1 VEDHMDPEELLT
13 APSATGAPCFAFR
26 GDLLL
31 LRTEPSVEL
40 PVWEDIAGLPLS
52 GRSPG
57 FWITG
62 RPGNCWASLVE
73 DALLPEGMSLVTLRD
88 VWSLM
93 GERAFFEAG
102 RAFQI
107 MEWSQRNRFC
117 GRCATP
123 MVEAENETALMCPT
137 CGLVSYPTVTPA
149 IIVAVEREGRLLLAR
164 NTRFPKGRY
173 SVIAGFVEPGETLEG
188 AVEREVM
195 EEVSVR
201 VKNIT
206 YFGSQ
211 PWPFPHSMMVGFRAE
226 WESGEIMAD
235 GNEIESAGWYSPE
248 GFPDI
253 PPGFSISRRLI
264 DDFLA
269 RHA

>member
-1 VEDHMDPEELLT
+1 MDPEERLA
-13 APSATGAPCFAFR
+13 APSAIGTPCFAFM

-31 LRTEPSVEL
+31 LKTEPGVEL
-40 PVWEDIAGLPLS
+40 PVLDDIAELHLS
-52 GRSPG
+52 GRSPVS
-57 FWITG
+57 WMTG
-62 RPGNCWASLVE
+62 RPGDCWASLVE
-73 DALLPEGMSLVTLRD
+73 DAPLPDGTNLVTLRD

-123 MVEAENETALMCPT
+123 MSESGNETALECPA
-137 CGLVSYPTVTPA
+137 CGLITYPRLLP
-149 IIVAVEREGRLLLAR
+149 RSSSPWRKRKLLLAR
-164 NTRFPKGRY
+164 NTRFQGQVQRHRR
-173 SVIAGFVEPGETLEG
+173 FRRTWRDLEG

-211 PWPFPHSMMVGFRAE
+211 PWPFPHSMMIGFRAE
-226 WESGEIMAD
+226 WGSGEIRAD
-235 GNEIESAGWYSPE
+235 GNEIESAGWYSPG

>member
-1 VEDHMDPEELLT
+1 MDPEERLA
-13 APSATGAPCFAFR
+13 APSAIGTPCFAFM

-31 LRTEPSVEL
+31 LKTEPGVEL
-40 PVWEDIAGLPLS
+40 PVLDDIAELHLS
-52 GRSPG
+52 GRSPVS
-57 FWITG
+57 WMTG
-62 RPGNCWASLVE
+62 RPGDCWASLVE
-73 DALLPEGMSLVTLRD
+73 DAPLPDGTNLVTLRD

-123 MVEAENETALMCPT
+123 MSESGNETALECPA
-137 CGLVSYPTVTPA
+137 CGLITYPTVTPA
-149 IIVAVEREGRLLLAR
+149 IIVAVEKEGKLLLAR

-211 PWPFPHSMMVGFRAE
+211 PWPFPHSMMIGFRAE
-226 WESGEIMAD
+226 WGSGEIRAD
-235 GNEIESAGWYSPE
+235 GNEIESAGWYSPG